1 MTVHTANA
9 RTATGR
15 GVTVRRVGGRL
26 GLILLGLFLCAV
38 LLGPQLAPHRATETV
53 GVPYAL
59 PGEVGPLGTDHL
71 GRDVL
76 SRLLH
81 GGRPLLLTSLTAA
94 AAGSAAGVLAGL
106 SAALAT
112 SGRRWLAPV
121 IMRPLDAVAAVPSI
135 LVVLLILTV
144 LPNRAG
150 LVLSIA
156 VTSVPLSARVVAAA
170 AAQVAGRAH
179 VEAAM
184 ARGEGWAWILGRELL
199 PLIAGPVVADF
210 GMRFVSA
217 VYLVA
222 AAGFLG
228 LSTSD
233 SDWGLLVVE
242 ALPGAE
248 LQPWAL
254 IAPMACVAVIAVGAN
269 LGSDAAAR
277 RLKGVLA

>member
-1 MTVHTANA
+1 MTA
-9 RTATGR
+9 RALVIARSGA
-15 GVTVRRVGGRL
+15 GVIVRSGAARL
-26 GLILLGLFLCAV
+26 CAVVLALFLCAV
-38 LLGPQLAPHRATETV
+38 LFGPELAPHRATETV

-59 PGEVGPLGTDHL
+59 PGEVGLLGTDHL

-81 GGRPLLLTSLTAA
+81 GGRPLVLTSFAAA
-94 AAGSAAGVLAGL
+94 AAGSAVGVLAGL
-106 SAALAT
+106 SAALAAT
-112 SGRRWLAPV
+112 GRRWLAPV

-150 LVLSIA
+150 LILSIA

-179 VEAAM
+179 LEAAV
-184 ARGEGWAWILGRELL
+184 ARGERWPWILGREVL
-199 PLIAGPVVADF
+199 PLIAGPVIADF

-254 IAPMACVAVIAVGAN
+254 VAPMACVAVIAVGAN
-269 LGSDAAAR
+269 LGSDAVAR
-277 RLKGVLA
+277 RFRGVLS